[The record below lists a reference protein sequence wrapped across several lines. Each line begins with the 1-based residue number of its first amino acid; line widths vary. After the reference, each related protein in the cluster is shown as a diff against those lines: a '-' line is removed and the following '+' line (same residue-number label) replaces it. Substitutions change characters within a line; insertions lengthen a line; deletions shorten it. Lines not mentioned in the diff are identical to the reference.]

1 MKITNKQKQLA
12 EKIVKKYDLDFVV
25 AFGSRINGKARQDSD
40 LDIAVMGHK
49 NNGSYK
55 KYGSLFNEFSKIF
68 PEFNIDLRLIQ
79 GSEPV
84 FLYNV
89 FLKGKFLA
97 GDLQKFYSYKAF
109 AYKNYIDSQSFFALK
124 HKLLHKR
131 QQEITKL
138 IHD

>member
-12 EKIVKKYDLDFVV
+12 EKIVKKYDLDFVIV
-25 AFGSRINGKARQDSD
+25 FGSQINGNARKNSD
-40 LDIAVMGHK
+40 LDVAILNHK
-49 NNGSYK
+49 SNGSYK
-55 KYGSLFNEFSKIF
+55 KYGVLFSEFSKIF
-68 PEFNIDLRLIQ
+68 PKFNIDLRLIQ
-79 GSEPV
+79 GAEPV

-89 FLKGKFLA
+89 FIKGKFLA

-131 QQEITKL
+131 QQEIAEL